1 MVEKLKEENRLLCK
15 EMAADSKKKK
25 EISEVKS
32 NLATTQ
38 GQIKNIKEKI
48 EQENEK
54 QKQVDEDIKVMR
66 KQIIEKT
73 RLIQNSGQSKGSEQE
88 SSVTS

>member
-32 NLATTQ
+32 NLATT
-38 GQIKNIKEKI
+38 
-48 EQENEK
+48 
-54 QKQVDEDIKVMR
+54 
-66 KQIIEKT
+66 
-73 RLIQNSGQSKGSEQE
+73 
-88 SSVTS
+88 